1 MNLKAL
7 PILAR
12 GERYVVI
19 SKPSGLLVHRTP
31 LAPSDNIAVIQI
43 LRDQLG
49 QKVWACHR
57 LDRATSGCLVMALD
71 PDWVKYFVAGL
82 RSEEAEK
89 RYIALVRGNM
99 IGFEQAKPVD
109 TPIKVKPGKIKEALT
124 YVQCIAGSKEPRCS
138 LALAT
143 PRTGRN
149 HQVRRH
155 LRDLNHPVIRDAVHG
170 DSKCNKHWS
179 AEWGLNRLA
188 LHCLS
193 LDIPIPGET
202 RLQVVAPVPD
212 DLGHVLRRMPWWDQA
227 VASIPELALAPAEEE
242 G

>member
-1 MNLKAL
+1 MSQRTL
-7 PILAR
+7 PILAQ
-12 GERYVVI
+12 GERYVVVA
-19 SKPSGLLVHRTP
+19 KPSGLLVHRTP
-31 LAPSDNIAVIQI
+31 IAPSDDIAVIQI

-71 PDWVKYFVAGL
+71 PGWVKTCVAGL
-82 RSEEAEK
+82 QSESAEK

-99 IGFEQAKPVD
+99 RGYEEPTPVD
-109 TPIKVKPGKIKEALT
+109 TPIKVKPGKTKEALT
-124 YVQCIAGSKEPRCS
+124 YVQRIAGSQDPRCS

-170 DSKCNKHWS
+170 DSKCNKHWT
-179 AEWGLNRLA
+179 AQWGLKRLA

-193 LDIPIPGET
+193 LDIPISDGD
-202 RLQVVAPVPD
+202 RLQVVSPVPA
-212 DLGHVLRRMPWWDQA
+212 DLGHVLHRMPWWSSA
-227 VASIPELALAPAEEE
+227 VAAIPELALAPLEAT
-242 G
+242 

>member
-1 MNLKAL
+1 MSRESL

-12 GERYVVI
+12 GERYVVVA
-19 SKPSGLLVHRTP
+19 KPSGLLVHRTP
-31 LAPSDNIAVIQI
+31 IAPADNIAVIQI

-71 PDWVKYFVAGL
+71 PGWVKEVVAGL
-82 RSEEAEK
+82 QSESAEK

-99 IGFEQAKPVD
+99 RGYEKPTAVD

-124 YVQCIAGSKEPRCS
+124 IVQRIAGSSDPRCS

-170 DSKCNKHWS
+170 DSKCNKYWT
-179 AEWGLNRLA
+179 AEWGLKRLA

-193 LDIPIPGET
+193 LDIPIPEGE
-202 RLQVVAPVPD
+202 RIRVVCPIPA
-212 DLGHVLRRMPWWDQA
+212 DLSHVLHRMPWWNSA
-227 VASIPELALAPAEEE
+227 VEAIPELALAPPEET
-242 G
+242 

>member
-1 MNLKAL
+1 MIPNSL

-12 GERYVVI
+12 GERHVVI
-19 SKPSGLLVHRTP
+19 AKPSGLLVHRTP
-31 LAPSDNIAVIQI
+31 MAPSDDIAVIQI

-71 PDWVKYFVAGL
+71 PDWVKHVVAGMQ
-82 RSEEAEK
+82 SEDATK
-89 RYIALVRGNM
+89 RYIALVRGKM
-99 IGFEQAKPVD
+99 RGFEEPQPVD

-124 YVQCIAGSKEPRCS
+124 YVQCIAASQEPRCS

-170 DSKCNKHWS
+170 DSKCNKHWT
-179 AEWGLNRLA
+179 AEWGLKRLA

-193 LDIPIPGET
+193 LDFPIPGEE
-202 RLQVVAPVPD
+202 RLRVTAPIPE
-212 DLGHVLRRMPWWDQA
+212 DLAHVLRRMPWWESA
-227 VASIPELALAPAEEE
+227 VAAIPELAAPAAEVP
-242 G
+242 